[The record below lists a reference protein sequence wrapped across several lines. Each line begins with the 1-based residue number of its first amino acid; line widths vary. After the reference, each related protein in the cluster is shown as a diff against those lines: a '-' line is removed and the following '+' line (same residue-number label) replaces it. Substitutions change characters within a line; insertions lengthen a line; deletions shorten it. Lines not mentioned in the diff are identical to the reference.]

1 VANINIVFRVD
12 SSLKIGSGHLIRC
25 LTLANQLSISGAKIL
40 FICSKFDG
48 VMIDLIAKF
57 GYQYKL
63 INHSSEKNISQI
75 DDATQTVSH
84 AQNFFNDL
92 TSWIIVD
99 HYKINIDWHR
109 YIKKYIK
116 KLMVIDDLAD
126 KNYHCD
132 ALLNQNYY
140 KNIDSLYL
148 DLIPNECKLL
158 LGLDYVMLD
167 PQYLTFKDKIR
178 SRLRGNKKLLIYF
191 GATDSQNLTTLVL
204 EILLGFNLKNLEMD
218 VVLGSNNQNKK
229 QIYKLSGIH
238 PNINIY
244 DSLPS
249 LAELIFYADL
259 GIGACGSTTW
269 ERLCLNLPS
278 FILSIADNQHEMAKS
293 LSDFSMIF
301 YGGKSVNL
309 KHEDLKKNLY
319 KFITSIEIN
328 KILPY
333 SKCIIDAKGTSRIVN
348 FLFDR
353 TIET

>member
-25 LTLANQLSISGAKIL
+25 LTLANQLSTKGAKIL

-48 VMIDLIAKF
+48 VMVDLISKY

-63 INHSSEKNISQI
+63 IDHSSEKNISQI
-75 DDATQTVSH
+75 NDATQTVSH
-84 AQNFFNDL
+84 VQKFFNDS
-92 TSWIIVD
+92 TSWMIVD
-99 HYKINIDWHR
+99 HYRINIEWHR

-126 KNYHCD
+126 RQHYCD

-140 KNIDSLYL
+140 ENIDSLYS

-167 PQYLTFKDKIR
+167 PQFLSFRNKIQ
-178 SRLRGNKKLLIYF
+178 SRIRENKRLLIYF
-191 GATDSQNLTTLVL
+191 GATDSQNLTTLIV
-204 EILLGFNLKNLEMD
+204 EILLGFNLQNLEMD
-218 VVLGSNNQNKK
+218 VVLGSNNQNKY
-229 QIYKLSGIH
+229 QINKLSSIH
-238 PNINIY
+238 SNINIH

-249 LAELIFYADL
+249 LAKLIYDADY
-259 GIGACGSTTW
+259 GIGACGATTW

-293 LSDFSMIF
+293 ISDFSMIV
-301 YGGKSVNL
+301 YGGKAINL
-309 KHEDLKKNLY
+309 KHEHLKKNLY
-319 KFITSIEIN
+319 KFITSNETNDNLHN
-328 KILPY
+328 K
-333 SKCIIDAKGTSRIVN
+333 KCIIDAKGTSRVVN
-348 FLFDR
+348 FLTDR
-353 TIET
+353 NN